1 MYRSFILLSALAAR
15 FAHCFLVNTVPS
27 GPSRNVLAAE
37 NAPEKS
43 YITQPIKDVID
54 IEGAMSAF
62 FGSKEDWSPLFR
74 FLATDATV
82 PAMTF
87 LGGSPGDQV
96 VFDEPNSIVRL
107 QEAIPTDEADRGV
120 LAGFLD
126 AMQQSLLDIPVNEF
140 VKEDDA
146 DMQFLEE
153 GRRLLVVGRFQ
164 VLRGISGGTIQCF
177 DNLFSTCWNE
187 LAELSR
193 SNEPN
198 TGSLIVVPDYDF
210 SDLRRFTDMNLQR
223 PLEWLGLGGTFE
235 VTSLERGSPAIR
247 LIHKLSEMPHE
258 PWKEGGEDE
267 LPSNLL

>member
-1 MYRSFILLSALAAR
+1 MISISKPWS
-15 FAHCFLVNTVPS
+15 VI
-27 GPSRNVLAAE
+27 GGE
-37 NAPEKS
+37 NNQGIIQDP
-43 YITQPIKDVID
+43 
-54 IEGAMSAF
+54 F
-62 FGSKEDWSPLFR
+62 F
-74 FLATDATV
+74 
-82 PAMTF
+82 
-87 LGGSPGDQV
+87 
-96 VFDEPNSIVRL
+96 
-107 QEAIPTDEADRGV
+107 
-120 LAGFLD
+120 
-126 AMQQSLLDIPVNEF
+126 
-140 VKEDDA
+140 
-146 DMQFLEE
+146 
-153 GRRLLVVGRFQ
+153 
-164 VLRGISGGTIQCF
+164 IQCF